1 MYSLAE
7 LLVEEDKW
15 GEEGIAV
22 GGERCFGVEPAD
34 SGGGVGMRWGVL
46 STLKPADSMSTSGGH
61 VVQVLLSPRDPKSV
75 GSSNVC
81 EKGDV
86 M

>member
-7 LLVEEDKW
+7 LLVEEDRW

-22 GGERCFGVEPAD
+22 GGERCFGVELAD
-34 SGGGVGMRWGVL
+34 SGGGVGMRWGLL
-46 STLKPADSMSTSGGH
+46 SALKPADSMSTSGGH
-61 VVQVLLSPRDPKSV
+61 VVVLLSPRGPKSV
-75 GSSNVC
+75 GSSKVC